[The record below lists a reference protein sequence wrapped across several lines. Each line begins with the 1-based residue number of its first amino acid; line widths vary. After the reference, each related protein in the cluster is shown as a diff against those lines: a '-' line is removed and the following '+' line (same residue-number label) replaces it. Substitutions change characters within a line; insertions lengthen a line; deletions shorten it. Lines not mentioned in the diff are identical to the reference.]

1 LGDAL
6 DRDDPA
12 PLARY
17 EAERREALEG
27 GAVWATDTLTRILL
41 AREGA
46 FLVPA
51 LKVLGL
57 LLRIDPLR
65 RLVLRRMA
73 LLDDPSRR
81 A

>member
-1 LGDAL
+1 
-6 DRDDPA
+6 
-12 PLARY
+12 
-17 EAERREALEG
+17 
-27 GAVWATDTLTRILL
+27 VWATDTLTRILL

-65 RLVLRRMA
+65 RPVLRRMA